1 MAGGVPD
8 GADVIALGAQTTG
21 VIARGAKA
29 AVAKPFGPARPPIKK
44 KHRKKGLAIAALE
57 ADDLFAKGDWN
68 EIENFATCRLPM
80 YSVAWATLTG

>member
-29 AVAKPFGPARPPIKK
+29 AVAKPFGPARPPTKK
-44 KHRKKGLAIAALE
+44 QHRKKGLAIAALE
-57 ADDLFAKGDWN
+57 ADDLFAKGD
-68 EIENFATCRLPM
+68 
-80 YSVAWATLTG
+80 